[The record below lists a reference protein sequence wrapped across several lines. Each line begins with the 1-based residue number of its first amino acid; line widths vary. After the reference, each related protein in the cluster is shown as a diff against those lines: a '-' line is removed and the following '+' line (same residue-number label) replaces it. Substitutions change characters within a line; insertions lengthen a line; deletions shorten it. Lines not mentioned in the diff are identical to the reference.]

1 MNKKW
6 LWGSAIIAGMILGTI
21 IGVLD
26 LEMRATTIGPL
37 VLSIFAVY
45 MLAII
50 WTSIRKQKNIIK
62 ILMVQGQPQL
72 YLQRMNLL
80 RNQIRGDKFKR
91 LIEINIATGLIYE
104 GRVDEALVILETLSL
119 KGFSPMHKGVYY
131 NNLAFAYLMQNRVHD
146 SQEIF
151 KKHIGEMLAAD
162 RDPMVKSC
170 ARCNQAIL
178 DFKQN
183 RMHIAHDTLDRLL
196 EKDLLPLQKAVIL
209 YYKGLIMKEL
219 GKEGISRIFEESSSH
234 AGSTV
239 FKELSDTALN
249 SIQ

>member
-6 LWGSAIIAGMILGTI
+6 LWGSAIISGIILGI
-21 IGVLD
+21 ILGVFD
-26 LEMRATTIGPL
+26 VEMRLVTTGPL
-37 VLSIFAVY
+37 VLGVFAVY

-50 WTSIRKQKNIIK
+50 WTSIRNQKNIIK
-62 ILMVQGQPQL
+62 ILMVQGQPDL

-80 RNQIRGDKFKR
+80 KAQIRGDKFKR

-104 GRVDEALVILETLSL
+104 GKVDDAIHILESLSL

-178 DFKQN
+178 DYKQK
-183 RMHIAHDTLDRLL
+183 RIHIAHDTLDRLL

-219 GKEGISRIFEESSSH
+219 GKDGICRIFEESSSH
-234 AGSTV
+234 AGNTV

-249 SIQ
+249 SVQ